1 MGLKRGPWTPEENDR
16 LSEMVAKGASVTRAA
31 GAFARTTVSVR
42 GQALKLGTPFPPNR
56 IARLKWA
63 DPPKR

>member
-1 MGLKRGPWTPEENDR
+1 MGLNKPWTSEENAR
-16 LSEMVAKGASVTRAA
+16 LSVMVAKGASVVRAA
-31 GAFARTTVSVR
+31 GAFERTTISVR
-42 GQALKLGTPFPPNR
+42 SQALKLGTPFPPNR